1 MGVKTQS
8 TMDNFFSKAPL
19 RMKTIFRSNTNG
31 PRALSRGCIRGPASK
46 HLGPGQQDAVFTL
59 QRHVFKTGSCHVSHL
74 GGRGARSKLLPLSS
88 FERKCVRFIKQ
99 QSVLRHVSV
108 TKMCFGVRTPGH
120 CLQPG
125 VRGLQLLL
133 ARRPTQLPLVS
144 GSVDPGSIDSCQVP
158 SLARPPSANTHGV
171 RCAQLY

>member
-1 MGVKTQS
+1 
-8 TMDNFFSKAPL
+8 MDNFFSKAPL

-31 PRALSRGCIRGPASK
+31 PRALSRGCIRGLASK